1 VRVWE
6 TPVVTLASWAEA
18 LLLSLVQT
26 FALLVL
32 VTGKMRVS
40 FIWPVCSGL
49 LMVGGWA
56 PVVTLASWAPVVTLA
71 SWAEALLLSPVRTFA
86 LLLRLTGKMRVSFFC
101 PVCSGTT
108 GVWV

>member
-1 VRVWE
+1 VWE

-18 LLLSLVQT
+18 LLLSPVQT

-49 LMVGGWA
+49 LMVGG
-56 PVVTLASWAPVVTLA
+56 WAPVVTLA

-108 GVWV
+108 G